1 MKKLSIGM
9 SFIASFWVIL
19 FGFSR
24 FYSFGFNTT
33 SSMEKGFYYQ
43 TLDQDTLN
51 YGDIISFRLSEETA
65 EKVHAERYVSPHQ
78 KLLKFVAGLP
88 GDKVD
93 IIENQICVTPK
104 GKSIACVWGEIKEKD
119 KDGNNTVSLLQPCI
133 IPQNKVLAMTAHRG
147 SFDSRYFGLV
157 DISTVTKMKKF

>member
-1 MKKLSIGM
+1 MKTVKIFLRI
-9 SFIASFWVIL
+9 FACAFVL
-19 FGFSR
+19 FFGFSR

-51 YGDIISFRLSEETA
+51 YGDIISFRLDQETA
-65 EKVHAERYVSPHQ
+65 KKVHAKRYVSPHQ

-93 IIENQICVTPK
+93 IIENQVCVTPK
-104 GKSIACVWGEIKEKD
+104 GKSISCLWGEIKEKD
-119 KDGNNTVSLLQPCI
+119 KDGNNTVSLLKPCI
-133 IPQNKVLAMTAHRG
+133 IPQNKVLAMATHWG

-157 DISTVTKMKKF
+157 DISAVTKMKKF

>member
-1 MKKLSIGM
+1 MKTLSNCIM
-9 SFIASFWVIL
+9 FFVCSLSIL
-19 FGFSR
+19 FGVSH

-104 GKSIACVWGEIKEKD
+104 GKSVACVWGAIKEKD
-119 KDGNNTVSLLQPCI
+119 KDGNDTVCLLKPGI